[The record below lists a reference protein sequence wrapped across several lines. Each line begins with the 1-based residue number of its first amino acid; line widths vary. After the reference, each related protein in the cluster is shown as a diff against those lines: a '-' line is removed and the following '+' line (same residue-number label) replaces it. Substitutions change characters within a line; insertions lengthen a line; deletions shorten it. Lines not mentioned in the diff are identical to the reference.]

1 MTLRG
6 PSTIFATIEAL
17 RDLLSRVVWPPLL
30 GSAGEDLNTDGVQ
43 FLFGTMFEQPPRET
57 VNLTGIVDDD
67 AARWDG
73 LGVPSKRHT
82 FSTLLVVITNVPN
95 RTADEA
101 WTRLRSLTE
110 TIEGTLRDHTTG
122 APVIPDDLA
131 LLGVYQWIVSSI
143 DTDLGAIPDVGFVAS
158 ARVTVTVSADY

>member
-17 RDLLSRVVWPPLL
+17 RDILALVSYPPLL
-30 GSAGEDLNTDGVQ
+30 GTAGEDLNTAGVQ

-67 AARWDG
+67 VARWDG

-82 FSTLLVVITNVPN
+82 FSTLIVVITNVPN
-95 RTADEA
+95 RTAEEA

-122 APVIPDDLA
+122 APVIPESLA
-131 LLGVYQWIVSSI
+131 LLGVYQWTVSSI
-143 DTDLGAIPDVGFVAS
+143 DTEMGAIPDVGFVAS
-158 ARVTVTVSADY
+158 ARITVSISADY